1 MARYSELLG
10 RRVEVTY
17 RVGGLTLPA
26 TGSLAADSGKSVF
39 LEQSYQQK
47 SGLKTFRWEIPYCC
61 IVGLNEC
68 PEAPKPYAEAGQAI
82 QSLQE
87 TAPQTASLEFKKNLA

>member
-1 MARYSELLG
+1 M
-10 RRVEVTY
+10 TY

-26 TGSLAADSGKSVF
+26 TGRLAADSGKSVF

-47 SGLKTFRWEIPYCC
+47 SGLKSFRWEIPYVC
-61 IVGLNEC
+61 IVGLSES
-68 PEAPKPYAEAGQAI
+68 PEVPKPYADEGVAAI
-82 QSLQE
+82 TREE

>member
-26 TGSLAADSGKSVF
+26 TGCLAADSGKSVF
-39 LEQSYQQK
+39 LEQSYRQK
-47 SGLKTFRWEIPYCC
+47 SGLKSFRWEIPYCC
-61 IVGLNEC
+61 IVALNEC
-68 PEAPKPYAEAGQAI
+68 AEVPKPYAEAGETA
-82 QSLQE
+82 QSAEE
-87 TAPQTASLEFKKNLA
+87 TAPQKASLEFKKNLA